1 MHETA
6 LMKNLL
12 TTIEQVLESHDVLR
26 VNRVYLSVGQ
36 LSNALPEALAFAFEA
51 MTREGP
57 LEGAELVIENQPA
70 VARCESCG
78 EEYQVE
84 KFPLVCPACSSKSFI
99 IISGEEVYVQSI
111 DCEEKC
117 LND

>member
-12 TTIEQVLESHDVLR
+12 TTIEQVLDSHHVSR

-36 LSNALPEALAFAFEA
+36 LSNALPEALSFAFEA
-51 MTREGP
+51 MTREGR
-57 LEGAELVIENQPA
+57 LQGAELIIENRPA

-78 EEYQVE
+78 EEYRVE
-84 KFPLVCPACSSKSFI
+84 KFPLVCPTCRSTSFI

-117 LND
+117 PDD